1 LCSKEP
7 TAVGDKLYFNATVK
21 LAGEPSDQ
29 ESELWHVAATQ
40 VTKIDIH
47 PGEGWS
53 EPTNLTAMDYTLFL
67 FAFDGID
74 RKLGQVRDL
83 TVEKI
88 DIFAGSGSGEVQNI
102 RKAGVILYFSA
113 WGDFERG
120 AEAWALHQLE
130 PSLYIPGIARN

>member
-1 LCSKEP
+1 
-7 TAVGDKLYFNATVK
+7 
-21 LAGEPSDQ
+21 
-29 ESELWHVAATQ
+29 
-40 VTKIDIH
+40 
-47 PGEGWS
+47 
-53 EPTNLTAMDYTLFL
+53 MDNTLFL
-67 FAFDGID
+67 SAFDCIG
-74 RKLGQVRDL
+74 RELWQVCDL
-83 TVEKI
+83 IAEKI